1 MGELDEAMACLELV
15 ELVTAYLEGYLAMN
29 ERARLEAHLATCAG
43 CRTYL
48 EQMRVTLRAL
58 NRLPDPRLSTA
69 AHEQLLRLY
78 RDWQQ
83 R

>member
-1 MGELDEAMACLELV
+1 MGELDEAMACQELV
-15 ELVTAYLEGYLAMN
+15 ELVTAYLECHLAMN
-29 ERARLEAHLATCAG
+29 ERASLEAHLATCAG

-58 NRLPDPRLSTA
+58 NRLPEPRISTE

-78 RDWQQ
+78 RAWQQ